1 MSINQLVRRNAIT
14 AAVVAV
20 AAGVTGTMVL
30 RGAHKSNATDNGG
43 ISGLGNRPLP
53 ARKRGTQVQI
63 PNVVI
68 EDDRS
73 RKLRLYSDIAANR
86 SVCVNF
92 FYTQC
97 DGSCPGT
104 TRILREVRRK
114 IGTVFSPDQLVF
126 LSISLDPA
134 ADSPRQL
141 AEYRK
146 SFGIHADDSLPEWMF
161 CACAPDEL
169 PDIRRAFGVYDPDPS
184 VDQDRTQHAATL
196 TFGNDRTG
204 RWSALPSGIP
214 ADQLVNAMCRVMG
227 NTEQQRY
234 SAGLR
239 YRESMR
245 NGG

>member
-1 MSINQLVRRNAIT
+1 MLFDRLLRRQVLT
-14 AAVVAV
+14 VAGAGF
-20 AAGVTGTMVL
+20 AAGVAGTLIL
-30 RGAHKSNATDNGG
+30 RREYQSDARDKNTA
-43 ISGLGNRPLP
+43 SGLGSRPLP
-53 ARKRGTQVQI
+53 SQKRGTLVRI
-63 PNVVI
+63 PNVVV

-73 RKLRLYSDIAANR
+73 RQLKLFTDIIANR

-97 DGSCPGT
+97 NGSCPGT
-104 TRILREVRRK
+104 TRILREVRKK
-114 IGTVFSPDQLVF
+114 IGTLFSPEQLVF
-126 LSISLDPA
+126 LSFSLDPA
-134 ADSPRQL
+134 TDSPQRL
-141 AEYRK
+141 AEYRR
-146 SFGIHADDSLPEWMF
+146 SYGIPSADSLPEWIF
-161 CACAPDEL
+161 CTCPEDEL
-169 PDIRRAFGVYDPDPS
+169 LEVRRAFGVYDPDPA

-234 SAGLR
+234 AAGLR
-239 YRESMR
+239 YRESIG